1 MSDSTR
7 KPTIIVSIRHTE
19 ATARRIMYTID
30 DIRQKAIEG
39 AHNYNHTAKTGR
51 RLSSVSLFGSY
62 ANGNA
67 REDSDVDLLVAF
79 ETNPVSLFDMAKV
92 LSEMEN
98 AFGSPVDI
106 VKEPLAAGSFLAI
119 DKKVPLYG

>member
-1 MSDSTR
+1 M
-7 KPTIIVSIRHTE
+7 
-19 ATARRIMYTID
+19 RRIMYTID
-30 DIRQKAIEG
+30 DIRQKATEG
-39 AHNYNHTAKTGR
+39 AHSYNHTARTGR

-62 ANGNA
+62 ANDNA
-67 REDSDVDLLVAF
+67 REDSDVNLLVAF
-79 ETNPVSLFDMAKV
+79 ETNPVSLFDMANV

-119 DKKVPLYG
+119 DKKVPLWG

>member
-1 MSDSTR
+1 M
-7 KPTIIVSIRHTE
+7 SIRHTE